1 MSKVILSKRQSM
13 TITLGFIVGT
23 SPLKLSSSVAALA
36 GPDSWFSA
44 LIAALFGLLVVW
56 IDTRLAGLYP
66 EKTLVEAIV
75 LLLGKWVGGFVA
87 VCFIFIALLSGTQVI
102 WYVGDFFTTVFVPEY
117 PPLPINAIFI
127 AITAVALLYGLE
139 AFSRADEIFYLIV
152 FPLFIL
158 AMLMLIPNIKGDNLL
173 PILENG
179 IVPVLKGT
187 IPLLDSIILP
197 IIFLNMFFPKNTGN
211 DKEVIKYR
219 LKGYLLGTM
228 SAFLAVLACTL
239 TFGSTVTADLRF
251 PLFASTREISLGVVF
266 SRLEAMFV
274 LIWMI
279 TNFVA
284 TFFYF
289 YAGVVGLSQLLGLKS
304 YKTLVLPLLLI
315 VFAYSDT
322 IFKNAQYQ
330 VEWDTVVWTPVI
342 FTYGL
347 ILPVL
352 LLIVSK
358 LKKAG
363 QRKKG

>member
-1 MSKVILSKRQSM
+1 MSEAIISKRQSM
-13 TITLGFIVGT
+13 TITLGFTVGT
-23 SPLKLSSSVAALA
+23 APLFVPTSVAALA
-36 GPDSWFSA
+36 GPDGWLSGIIA
-44 LIAALFGLLVVW
+44 GLIGLLVLW
-56 IDTRLAGLYP
+56 IDTRLGGLYP
-66 EKTLVEAIV
+66 DKTLVETIV
-75 LLLGKWVGGFVA
+75 LLLGKWVGGFIA

-102 WYVGDFFTTVFVPEY
+102 WYMGDFFTTVFVPEY
-117 PPLPINAIFI
+117 PPLSINAIFI

-179 IVPVLKGT
+179 IAPVLKGT

-197 IIFLNMFFPKNTGN
+197 IIFLNMFFPMNTGN
-211 DKEVIKYR
+211 DKEVKKYR
-219 LKGYLLGTM
+219 LKGYLLGVM
-228 SAFLAVLACTL
+228 SAFLAVLTCIL
-239 TFGSTVTADLRF
+239 TFGSTVTAELRF
-251 PLFASTREISLGVVF
+251 PLFVSTKEISLGVVF

-289 YAGVVGLSQLLGLKS
+289 YAGIVGLSQLLGLKS
-304 YKTLVLPLLLI
+304 YKALVPPLLLI

-322 IFKNAQYQ
+322 IYKNVPYQ
-330 VEWDTVVWTPVI
+330 VEWSTLVWTPVI

-363 QRKKG
+363 QQKKG